1 MKIMQATPINSY
13 NSPVDIKRNY
23 KVIESSYDRVTFKG
37 AAYDK
42 LMGSTEEKLAKGIAW
57 LMQTKPAKKV
67 VEATV
72 DFAKKS
78 DARVQQK
85 IKEGH
90 DIEQKSFID
99 DKLLTHLMVLGST
112 IMSGFYVIK
121 TLQNKNMDED
131 KRKTLA
137 INQGLV
143 YVISTVMAYTFDIM
157 LGKKTNQLKS
167 NFKKA
172 NMDLIEKNPLFK
184 NDKEK
189 FDEAVKKLSKQEK
202 GIGTAKKIIVVDL
215 IYRFIA
221 PVIVTPL
228 ANYIGNKLQA
238 KKEAE
243 LVFGN
248 KFNEK

>member
-1 MKIMQATPINSY
+1 MKIRQATPINLY
-13 NSPVDIKRNY
+13 NSPDGKKCNY
-23 KVIESSYDRVTFKG
+23 RAIESSHDSVTFRG

-57 LMQTKPAKKV
+57 LMQTKPAKKI

-72 DFAKKS
+72 DFAKRS
-78 DARVQQK
+78 DAKVQQK
-85 IKEGH
+85 IKAGRE
-90 DIEQKSFID
+90 IEQKSFID
-99 DKLLTHLMVLGST
+99 DKLLTHLIVLGST

-157 LGKKTNQLKS
+157 LGKKTNQLKE

-172 NMDLIEKNPLFK
+172 NMDLITNNPLLK
-184 NDKEK
+184 NDKKK
-189 FDEAVKKLSKQEK
+189 FDEAVKKLSKQEN

-228 ANYIGNKLQA
+228 ANYIGNRLQN

-243 LVFGN
+243 LAFGN
-248 KFNEK
+248 KK